1 MEAGGRPEPP
11 KGIWSPRS
19 SPKQPAESSLRP
31 TNCRLSKKPKI
42 SNSAAKSEPFSDGR
56 DCILPNSL
64 SGVSNTVRE
73 AARGFSNYEVVD
85 RPGEPR
91 GQGIGNGSAGNYPSQ
106 RTPAQ
111 SQSYHR
117 CSKKNLGNFEQSIA
131 RDQTGGGQQLMS
143 SVQELSIEVGQRRAC
158 QVLGMPRSSFYR
170 TRQPKPPSSRPP
182 KPSRS
187 LSQEEEKEVLS
198 VLHEPRFVDHSPAT
212 IWATLLDESR
222 YYCSVRTMYRILH
235 KHQEVKERRNQLR
248 HPKYQKPELL
258 AKKPNEVWTW
268 DITELRGPAKHERF
282 YLYVILDLFSR
293 YVVGWMVAQEQSSRL
308 AKQLITQSVDRQ
320 QILPEQLTIHSD
332 RGPAMTA
339 KPTVCLLAD
348 LGIIKSV
355 SRPYC
360 SNDNPFIES
369 HFRTLKYR
377 PQFPS
382 RFGSLV
388 DARQFC
394 TTFFTWYNQEHRH
407 SGIGW
412 MTPHTVHFELTEPV
426 RRTRQSALD
435 EAYNKNKNRFINRQP
450 KAPEAPPE
458 VWINP
463 PEKKAAEETPSA
475 PQGQDQELN
484 TQENQVHPDPA
495 KKRGSQSTSKRLSET
510 GQIDPMVI
518 SDRHQTR
525 TEPSATLTN
534 ITLEGHLLESN

>member
-1 MEAGGRPEPP
+1 
-11 KGIWSPRS
+11 
-19 SPKQPAESSLRP
+19 
-31 TNCRLSKKPKI
+31 
-42 SNSAAKSEPFSDGR
+42 
-56 DCILPNSL
+56 
-64 SGVSNTVRE
+64 
-73 AARGFSNYEVVD
+73 
-85 RPGEPR
+85 
-91 GQGIGNGSAGNYPSQ
+91 
-106 RTPAQ
+106 
-111 SQSYHR
+111 
-117 CSKKNLGNFEQSIA
+117 
-131 RDQTGGGQQLMS
+131 MS
-143 SVQELSIEVGQRRAC
+143 SIEELRFEVGQRRAC
-158 QVLGMPRSSFYR
+158 QALGMPRSSFYR
-170 TRQPKPPSSRPP
+170 ARQPKGPPPFPS

-187 LSQEEEKEVLS
+187 LSQEEEEQVLS
-198 VLHEPRFVDHSPAT
+198 VLHEARFVDHSPAA
-212 IWATLLDESR
+212 IWATLLDEER

-258 AKKPNEVWTW
+258 AEKPNEVWTW

-282 YLYVILDLFSR
+282 YLYVILDLYSR

-308 AKQLITQSVDRQ
+308 AQQLITQSVDRQ
-320 QILPEQLTIHSD
+320 QIPAGHLTIHSD

-348 LGIIKSV
+348 LGITKSL

-412 MTPHTVHFELTEPV
+412 MTPYTVHVELTEPV
-426 RRTRQSALD
+426 RRIRQKALD
-435 EAYNKNKNRFINRQP
+435 EAYLKNKDRFVNHRP
-450 KAPEAPPE
+450 KAPQAPPE

-463 PEKKAAEETPSA
+463 PEKKVAEENLPA
-475 PQGQDQELN
+475 PNGQDHEAN
-484 TQENQVHPDPA
+484 TPQTEVQPVSSE
-495 KKRGSQSTSKRLSET
+495 KQSPQSPSERLSET
-510 GQIDPMVI
+510 GQVDPMVF
-518 SDRHQTR
+518 SEAHQHR
-525 TEPSATLTN
+525 IEPSQTSTN
-534 ITLEGHLLESN
+534 LNLDEHLLESN

>member
-1 MEAGGRPEPP
+1 M
-11 KGIWSPRS
+11 
-19 SPKQPAESSLRP
+19 
-31 TNCRLSKKPKI
+31 
-42 SNSAAKSEPFSDGR
+42 F
-56 DCILPNSL
+56 
-64 SGVSNTVRE
+64 
-73 AARGFSNYEVVD
+73 
-85 RPGEPR
+85 
-91 GQGIGNGSAGNYPSQ
+91 
-106 RTPAQ
+106 
-111 SQSYHR
+111 
-117 CSKKNLGNFEQSIA
+117 KKNLGNFEQSIA

-258 AKKPNEVWTW
+258 AEKPNEVWTW

-332 RGPAMTA
+332 RGSAMTA

-435 EAYNKNKNRFINRQP
+435 EAYNKNKNRFVNRQP